1 MKVNKIRK
9 KDKLNLDIAHNS
21 IRTKDRIVNSI
32 VFTIVF
38 CIAIFI
44 ISRIV

>member
-1 MKVNKIRK
+1 MKVNKTRK
-9 KDKLNLDIAHNS
+9 KDKMKLETTDNS

-38 CIAIFI
+38 CIAVFI
-44 ISRIV
+44 ISRII

>member
-9 KDKLNLDIAHNS
+9 QNKTKLETVDNS
-21 IRTKDRIVNSI
+21 IRAKDRIVNSI
-32 VFTIVF
+32 VFTVVF
-38 CIAIFI
+38 CITIFI

>member
-9 KDKLNLDIAHNS
+9 KDKTKFETADNS
-21 IRTKDRIVNSI
+21 IKIKDRIVNSI
-32 VFTIVF
+32 VFTVVF

>member
-9 KDKLNLDIAHNS
+9 QNKTKLETADNS

-44 ISRIV
+44 ISRLV